1 MLERSQVDK
10 CTGPSVVG
18 VRDEVNGSVVSKR
31 VDLDFL
37 RQVFAQLDRNGDG
50 LVTIAEAESA
60 LLRINSRLNRSYGE
74 DEVKALFDR
83 VDTNQDGVLSFEE
96 FYRAMEVFF

>member
-1 MLERSQVDK
+1 
-10 CTGPSVVG
+10 VVG
-18 VRDEVNGSVVSKR
+18 VSEEANGSLVSRR

-96 FYRAMEVFF
+96 FYRAMKVFF

>member
-1 MLERSQVDK
+1 M
-10 CTGPSVVG
+10 VG